1 MAAWSLILRNGPSVE
16 RQRYGTLDEAL
27 GALEQRVEGLAQQAR
42 REPVTVFR
50 RRFEAVQQVA
60 ARGELA
66 GPTRLLP
73 AVRGGVRPLAS
84 QAPAARAG
92 RDTLRRPAPR
102 AHPKAFRVARA
113 EWGGGAWRRARDRA
127 LGRGS
132 VS

>member
-16 RQRYGTLDEAL
+16 RERFDTLDEAL
-27 GALEQRVEGLAQQAR
+27 SALESRVEGWARQAR

-73 AVRGGVRPLAS
+73 AVRGGVDLRGDGSTEAYT
-84 QAPAARAG
+84 G
-92 RDTLRRPAPR
+92 RWRRRLVTVETGETAYDALRR
-102 AHPKAFRVARA
+102 
-113 EWGGGAWRRARDRA
+113 A
-127 LGRGS
+127 LRPGVR
-132 VS
+132 

>member
-73 AVRGGVRPLAS
+73 AVRGGVDVRGDGSLEAYTGRWRRRLLPLEQGETPYDA
-84 QAPAARAG
+84 
-92 RDTLRRPAPR
+92 LRR
-102 AHPKAFRVARA
+102 
-113 EWGGGAWRRARDRA
+113 A
-127 LGRGS
+127 LTQKRS
-132 VS
+132 E